1 MDYQEANIKF
11 HHHSYW
17 VVKNNLLSKS
27 SKSEF
32 MKKIARYAEYIKK
45 ISATAWCQKQCK
57 NPTFNNSTDSYNCG
71 VKFPQNHKFS

>member
-1 MDYQEANIKF
+1 
-11 HHHSYW
+11 
-17 VVKNNLLSKS
+17 
-27 SKSEF
+27 

-45 ISATAWCQKQCK
+45 VSATAWCQKQCK